1 MTRLH
6 NALLLRTAAEI
17 GYDVGLEG
25 KAMKQKLPREIAPLW
40 VWLAIALMVIGTIV
54 YVSSYMMVEE
64 IIAQR

>member
-1 MTRLH
+1 
-6 NALLLRTAAEI
+6 LLRTAAEI

-40 VWLAIALMVIGTIV
+40 VWVALAMMVIGTIV

-64 IIAQR
+64 IIAQG